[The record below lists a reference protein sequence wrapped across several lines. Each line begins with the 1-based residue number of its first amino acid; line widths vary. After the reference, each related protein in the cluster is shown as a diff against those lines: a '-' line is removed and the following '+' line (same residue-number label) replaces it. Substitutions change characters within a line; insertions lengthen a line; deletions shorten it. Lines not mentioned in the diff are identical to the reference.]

1 MRPTSDLLSQEDRIR
16 LRAAELSREHGGR
29 PGSAL
34 DDWLRAETEIQEADQ
49 RSIDEALSPST
60 DAPVEGKRSA
70 AERLNN
76 KAEAEIL
83 GDQGQSGG

>member
-1 MRPTSDLLSQEDRIR
+1 MKPTSDLLSQEDRVR
-16 LRAAELSREHGGR
+16 LRATELYRERGDR

-34 DDWLRAETEIQEADQ
+34 NDWLRAEKEIQEADE
-49 RSIDEALSPST
+49 RAIDEALNPSSDPPAAT
-60 DAPVEGKRSA
+60 IQPKADSA
-70 AERLNN
+70 NK